1 MIYVKVKVNKEITLK
16 KDGLLKKISNIDIFE
31 YIAKDFMAFV
41 HKSFVIIHTSV
52 ILLIKTRCIKIEKES
67 FQGIN

>member
-52 ILLIKTRCIKIEKES
+52 LFILLIKT
-67 FQGIN
+67 